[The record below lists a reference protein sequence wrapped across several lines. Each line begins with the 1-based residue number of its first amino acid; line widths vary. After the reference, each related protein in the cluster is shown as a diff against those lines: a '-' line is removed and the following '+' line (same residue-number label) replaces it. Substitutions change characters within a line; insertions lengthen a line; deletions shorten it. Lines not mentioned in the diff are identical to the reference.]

1 MVENRRGVFWTGYVG
16 CGHENAG
23 ALACEEARMPARPCC
38 VSAKARYLSFLEMSS
53 RMPPMSDTKM
63 SVHTPNPVVFAFV
76 PL

>member
-1 MVENRRGVFWTGYVG
+1 MVENRRRVLWTGDAG
-16 CGHENAG
+16 RGHKDAG

-38 VSAKARYLSFLEMSS
+38 VSAKARYRSFLEMSS

-63 SVHTPNPVVFAFV
+63 SVHTPNPVVFAFI